1 MAIDLIYGEN
11 KVGEVHYKRYALMA
25 IVAVA
30 LIIFGAAAWFYRYE
44 LGISAV
50 VSAQEGSSKYAHIFS
65 DEKGDDEIVAIVGA
79 NSENVITRGDIRVMA
94 EFQIV
99 HRPEI
104 SIEDALEEALV
115 SRLNSA
121 ILYAEAVRLG
131 QEPSDEELQAYMESI
146 KAACKGPNGLPCR
159 QLIKEQGYE
168 DPDDYWEDA
177 IAGYSKGMAIARMRQ
192 SYLDNSFPNDA
203 TEEEEEAI
211 AEYER
216 TLRRSADIDWKDV
229 NLKEK
234 YKLGLQRLQ
243 DLEPR
248 NVDVPRRDRRR

>member
-1 MAIDLIYGEN
+1 M
-11 KVGEVHYKRYALMA
+11 
-25 IVAVA
+25 
-30 LIIFGAAAWFYRYE
+30 
-44 LGISAV
+44 
-50 VSAQEGSSKYAHIFS
+50 SAQEGSSKYAHIFS
-65 DEKGDDEIVAIVGA
+65 DEKGDHEIVAIVGA
-79 NSENVITRGDIRVMA
+79 NSENVITRGDLRVMA

-146 KAACKGPNGLPCR
+146 KAACEGPNGLPCR

-168 DPDDYWEDA
+168 DPDDYWKDA
-177 IAGYSKGMAIARMRQ
+177 IVGYSKGMAIARMRQ
-192 SYLDNSFPNDA
+192 SFLDNSFPNDA

-229 NLKEK
+229 NLKQK
-234 YKLGLQRLQ
+234 YRLGLQRLQ

-248 NVDVPRRDRRR
+248 NVDVPRRDTRR